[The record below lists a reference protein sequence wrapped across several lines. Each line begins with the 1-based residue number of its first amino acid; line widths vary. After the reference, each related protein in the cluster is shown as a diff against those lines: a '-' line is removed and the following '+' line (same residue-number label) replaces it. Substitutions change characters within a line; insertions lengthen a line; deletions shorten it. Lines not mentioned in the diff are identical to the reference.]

1 MKKKKHAGSASKNV
15 RKPWGGRFSSSSNSF
30 VEGFTESVSFD
41 YRLAEFDIEGS
52 IAHAEMLGEKK
63 IISLNDSKKI
73 VRGLRSILL
82 DIESDNFFFDPRLED
97 VHMNIESELIKRI
110 GSIGG
115 KLHTARSRNDQVS
128 TSLRLWL
135 RNQIDEILGVIIEM
149 RVCLLSQAEKNIEV
163 LIPGYTHLQRA
174 QPVFLSHHLMAY
186 TQMFNRDYD
195 RFSEIRKRV
204 NILPLG
210 SGALAG
216 TSHPIDRELVSR
228 KLNFDSV
235 SPNSIDAVSDRDFV
249 IEFASAASI
258 AMMHLSRLGEEIVIW
273 ASEEFN
279 FINLPDAFATG
290 SSLMPQKK
298 NPDVAELVRG
308 KSARTYGNLVSL
320 LTMMKGLPLAYNRD
334 MQEDKEQI
342 FDASDTLHSS
352 LTVMYLLLE
361 SLTFNKG
368 RMSQAVNES
377 YMTATDIADA
387 MVRRGIPFREAHES
401 AGKIVLY
408 AIENEILFDKLVIE
422 DLNSFVPNVKS
433 SDLKEA
439 SIERSIANRN
449 SKGGSSLTS
458 IKRQLRIEKKK
469 LGGIL

>member
-1 MKKKKHAGSASKNV
+1 
-15 RKPWGGRFSSSSNSF
+15 
-30 VEGFTESVSFD
+30 
-41 YRLAEFDIEGS
+41 
-52 IAHAEMLGEKK
+52 
-63 IISLNDSKKI
+63 
-73 VRGLRSILL
+73 
-82 DIESDNFFFDPRLED
+82 
-97 VHMNIESELIKRI
+97 
-110 GSIGG
+110 
-115 KLHTARSRNDQVS
+115 
-128 TSLRLWL
+128 
-135 RNQIDEILGVIIEM
+135 
-149 RVCLLSQAEKNIEV
+149 
-163 LIPGYTHLQRA
+163 
-174 QPVFLSHHLMAY
+174 
-186 TQMFNRDYD
+186 
-195 RFSEIRKRV
+195 
-204 NILPLG
+204 
-210 SGALAG
+210 
-216 TSHPIDRELVSR
+216 
-228 KLNFDSV
+228 
-235 SPNSIDAVSDRDFV
+235 
-249 IEFASAASI
+249 
-258 AMMHLSRLGEEIVIW
+258 
-273 ASEEFN
+273 
-279 FINLPDAFATG
+279 
-290 SSLMPQKK
+290 
-298 NPDVAELVRG
+298 
-308 KSARTYGNLVSL
+308 
-320 LTMMKGLPLAYNRD
+320 